1 MTTIVDGTTGIT
13 FPSTI
18 SGVSAT
24 QQYSGRVLQVVQGTL
39 VDGFATSSSS
49 FVSTGLTASITPTS
63 SSSKVLVLVS
73 LSNNRVSATG
83 VTLQATIYRNST
95 NIAGSGSGTFKNFCN
110 MYGGGTDE
118 FQVNA
123 HISILD
129 NPSTTSATSYTV
141 YLASYNGS
149 GTVNINW
156 NGQTSYIQLLEIAA

>member
-1 MTTIVDGTTGIT
+1 MALVLN
-13 FPSTI
+13 SSSI
-18 SGVSAT
+18 SGLAAVGGLSSPQT
-24 QQYSGRVLQVVQGTL
+24 GSVLQVVQGTL
-39 VDGFATSSSS
+39 ADGFATTSGS

-63 SSSKVLVLVS
+63 SSNKILALVS

-95 NIAGSGSGTFKNFCN
+95 NLAGSGSGTFKNFCN

-123 HISILD
+123 HMSILD
-129 NPSTTSATSYTV
+129 NPATTSATSYTV
-141 YLASYNGS
+141 YLACYTGN